1 MNVKNYFALHHCGQ
15 SLMEG
20 ATESSISRSLNLT
33 VTPNLGRLA
42 LGASVGV
49 RVLHFRYGTKVLSK
63 RFREFIYLALVLTG
77 FAVFGIGQAAARPA
91 FSSVV
96 VDARNGAIIK
106 GENIDAP
113 RHPASLTKM
122 MTLYLLFQDLKAGR
136 VKMSTPL
143 RVSARAA
150 SMAPSKL
157 GLRAGSTIT
166 VHDAIYALV
175 IKSANDAAATVGENL
190 GGSESAFALRMT
202 RTAHAI
208 GMNRTVFRNAS
219 GLPNPAQ
226 LTTARDMATLGL
238 RLMRDFP
245 QYYPYFRATSFNY
258 RGRHIRTHN
267 PLVGR
272 FDGTDGIKTGYIA
285 AAGYNLVTS
294 TRRGNKRV
302 VGVVLGARS
311 NAARSAYMMAMITRA
326 FPACKDGSTVAAVA
340 GSSKGAVNPIT
351 LASSA
356 SATVAEPE
364 AKALAVDNE
373 SLAAVAA
380 DASDTP
386 VVLEAAMTPK
396 KKTVIEGNIVDGLAV
411 ASLPSNWTVQIS
423 DFKKKGDADAVI
435 NTLKKSGAAN
445 MSGKNAFAVA
455 AKRGRKM
462 VYQVVIKGYSQGE
475 AKSSC
480 ARVAATGMAC
490 AVIPPNS

>member
-1 MNVKNYFALHHCGQ
+1 MN
-15 SLMEG
+15 
-20 ATESSISRSLNLT
+20 LN
-33 VTPNLGRLA
+33 
-42 LGASVGV
+42 
-49 RVLHFRYGTKVLSK
+49 K
-63 RFREFIYLALVLTG
+63 RFREYISLVLALVC
-77 FAVFGIGQAAARPA
+77 FAILGSEQAAARPP

-106 GENIDAP
+106 GENIDAL

-122 MTLYLLFQDLKAGR
+122 MTLYLLFQDLKSGR

-143 RVSARAA
+143 RVSARSA

-157 GLRAGSTIT
+157 GLRAGSSIT

-190 GGSESAFALRMT
+190 DGSESAFALRMT

-208 GMNRTVFRNAS
+208 GMNHTLFRNAS

-226 LTTARDMATLGL
+226 VTTARDMATLGL

-245 QYYPYFRATSFNY
+245 QYYPYFRATSFNF
-258 RGRHIRTHN
+258 RGRIIRTHN

-285 AAGYNLVTS
+285 DAGFNLVTS
-294 TRRGNKRV
+294 TRRGDKRV

-311 NAARSAYMMAMITRA
+311 SGARSAYMMSMITQA
-326 FPACKDGSTVAAVA
+326 FPACKNGTTVAAVA

-351 LASSA
+351 LAASA
-356 SATVAEPE
+356 SATVVEPE
-364 AKALAVDNE
+364 TKALAVDNA

-380 DASDTP
+380 DASTEP
-386 VVLEAAMTPK
+386 VVLEAEMTPK
-396 KKTVIEGNIVDGLAV
+396 KKTVIEGSMVDGLAV
-411 ASLPSNWTVQIS
+411 ASLPANWTVQIS
-423 DFKKKGDADAVI
+423 NFRKKDDADAVI
-435 NTLKKSGAAN
+435 NTLKKSNAAN
-445 MSGKNAFAVA
+445 MNGKDAVTVA
-455 AKRGRKM
+455 SKKGRKT
-462 VYQVVIKGYSQGE
+462 VYQVVIKGYSQKE

-480 ARVAATGMAC
+480 ERVAATGMAC